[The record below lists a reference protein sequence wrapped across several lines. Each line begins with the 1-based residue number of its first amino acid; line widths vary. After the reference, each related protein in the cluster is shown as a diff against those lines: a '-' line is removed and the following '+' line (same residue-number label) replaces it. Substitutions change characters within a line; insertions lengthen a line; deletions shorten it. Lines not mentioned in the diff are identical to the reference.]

1 VKTKEKMT
9 LKDIDSSKLL
19 FDINAKDLAKQVQAK
34 FPELSEYEGN
44 VDIRKV
50 CIYIILM
57 ADMFSPM
64 SVEKPDWWQR
74 KYACALLAGFPRT
87 KKEFTKEAEQ
97 IIIGEDMS
105 VNRTMVAYTLSFG
118 LPNFALLQAYMALMS
133 FEMQKVFGGSGS
145 KDSQKIID
153 GANDRIQSL
162 TRDFFKSGDTDE
174 YSKVRQI
181 LYSKVEKEREKLR
194 PEQIIRTLE
203 NDGELPPDFNPY
215 SPDYKIDLATE
226 MIFIGDDSKK

>member
-1 VKTKEKMT
+1 MT

-19 FDINAKDLAKQVQAK
+19 FDLSAKDLVEQVQAK
-34 FPELSEYEGN
+34 FPELSEYKGK

-50 CIYIILM
+50 SIYVILM

-87 KKEFTKEAEQ
+87 KKEFTKEAED
-97 IIIGEDMS
+97 IIIGEDES
-105 VNRTMVAYTLSFG
+105 VNQAMVAYTLSFG
-118 LPNFALLQAYMALMS
+118 LPNFALLQAYMSLMS
-133 FEMQKVFGGSGS
+133 FEMQKVFGGKGS

-174 YSKVRQI
+174 YSKVRQV
-181 LYSKVEKEREKLR
+181 LYAKVEKEREKLR
-194 PEQIIRTLE
+194 PEQIIRYLE
-203 NDGELPPDFNPY
+203 DHGDLPEDFNPY
-215 SPDYKIDLATE
+215 GTYSVDLATD
-226 MIFIGDDSKK
+226 MIFIGDGSKK